1 MFWHM
6 SWGSKAEVI
15 EPESLREDIQAEAI
29 ISLPV

>member
-1 MFWHM
+1 M

-29 ISLPV
+29 ISLPI